1 MWNQILNKLTHGA
14 SQFYQQIH
22 IYIQTRND
30 VILTVIWITLFQIYL
45 PILEKNLERKG
56 RIGAR
61 NKDSWNVTMKLLESH
76 LSNPYLTQVCS
87 FFFPW
92 YYIKLKLHPYLKR
105 KGREWREAES
115 IRKLLSMCK
124 RYITDL
130 QMKVNF
136 IFSYLLPAS
145 HLHQRCSDGILRIPA
160 AYVS

>member
-45 PILEKNLERKG
+45 PILEKNLESKG

-87 FFFPW
+87 FFFLDITSSW
-92 YYIKLKLHPYLKR
+92 SYINIWKEKEESEERLRVLGNCYLCAKDILLICRWKLIL
-105 KGREWREAES
+105 
-115 IRKLLSMCK
+115 
-124 RYITDL
+124 
-130 QMKVNF
+130 
-136 IFSYLLPAS
+136 FSLTCFLLPIFIKDAVM
-145 HLHQRCSDGILRIPA
+145 A
-160 AYVS
+160 F